1 MATRHERK
9 PTIDSRLFSHYTLPL
24 LCCFTQ
30 GAICLTCLLLLYCF
44 LIVNVVFIFMP
55 IIGVGRSPNVPR
67 GNENCISR
75 FMLIYIL
82 RNSGKRTNNPLVK
95 LIKIAMLN
103 FCIVNKYMGREKR
116 LWFYIAV
123 HHCKCNTEINNPC
136 CLINVILSSK
146 RLC

>member
-55 IIGVGRSPNVPR
+55 IIGVGRCPNVPR

-75 FMLIYIL
+75 FMLIFFEIQ
-82 RNSGKRTNNPLVK
+82 KRERTTH
-95 LIKIAMLN
+95 
-103 FCIVNKYMGREKR
+103 R
-116 LWFYIAV
+116 
-123 HHCKCNTEINNPC
+123 
-136 CLINVILSSK
+136 
-146 RLC
+146 